1 MWYKLLYYLR
11 MFKATS
17 YLVRSFIKI
26 LKDMFAFILMYI
38 VATFAFSQAF
48 YVVSAYH
55 EYLEIDEG
63 YYQSYQHAFT
73 AVMQTMLA
81 GSGDLDVNATALAFI
96 IHCACLLVIYLT
108 MLNMLIASVASSFEE
123 VQST

>member
-26 LKDMFAFILMYI
+26 LTDMFAFILMYVI
-38 VATFAFSQAF
+38 ATLAFSQAF

-55 EYLEIDEG
+55 EYLGVDENT
-63 YYQSYQHAFT
+63 Y
-73 AVMQTMLA
+73 
-81 GSGDLDVNATALAFI
+81 
-96 IHCACLLVIYLT
+96 
-108 MLNMLIASVASSFEE
+108 
-123 VQST
+123 